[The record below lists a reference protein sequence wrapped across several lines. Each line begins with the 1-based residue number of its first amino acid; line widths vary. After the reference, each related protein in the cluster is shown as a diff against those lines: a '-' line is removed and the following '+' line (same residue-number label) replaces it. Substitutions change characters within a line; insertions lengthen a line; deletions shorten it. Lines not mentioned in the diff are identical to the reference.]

1 MVSAQNFPPLAGGA
15 GEGEKDLT
23 AMNNMRLPKFAY
35 HEPASLGELVSIK
48 QELKQDCLLLAGG
61 TDLLPMLKR
70 RNRTAP
76 HVLNIKRIPELKSI
90 SYGEEKGLQIGSTV
104 TLWEVIDHP
113 VVSKK
118 YPILAQAAGA
128 VGFNQLRNMATL
140 GGNVCLDNKC
150 SYFNQSAFW
159 WKSRPDCFKRG
170 GDRCYVV
177 KGGKECFSLSA
188 ADTVSALMVLDA
200 ELLIQGPT
208 IERRV
213 PIANF
218 YTGNGQKPHDLREDE
233 LVSAILIPTD
243 GRGWKQGFLKKS
255 ARGSV
260 DFAIAS
266 LSVRLKMKGS
276 FVEDARIA
284 LNGVSTTPVR
294 PAEGENS
301 LKGKRIDEATVKQTA
316 ETALKEIKPLSL
328 IGASAFLR
336 RNIIR
341 AMFEDTFERILR
353 VDLEQYH

>member
-1 MVSAQNFPPLAGGA
+1 M
-15 GEGEKDLT
+15 DLELLFFAFNSKLYALSSMLLET
-23 AMNNMRLPKFAY
+23 SKTMNNMRLPKFSY
-35 HEPASLGELVSIK
+35 HEPTSLKELLSLK
-48 QELKQDCLLLAGG
+48 QELKSECALLAGG

-70 RNRTAP
+70 RNRSAP

-90 SYGEEKGLQIGSTV
+90 SHSEKKDLHIGCAV
-104 TLWEVIDHP
+104 TLREAIDNP

-118 YPILAQAAGA
+118 YPILAQAARA

-150 SYFNQSAFW
+150 PYFNQSAFW

-177 KGGKECFSLSA
+177 KGGKKCFSVSA

-200 ELLIQGPT
+200 ELIICGPEN
-208 IERRV
+208 ERRV
-213 PIANF
+213 PIADF
-218 YTGNGQKPHDLREDE
+218 YTGYGEKPHDLREDE
-233 LVSAILIPTD
+233 LVSAIVIPPD
-243 GRGWKQGFLKKS
+243 GGGWKQGFLKKS

-266 LSVRLKMKGS
+266 LSVRLKMKGTT
-276 FVEDARIA
+276 VEDARIA
-284 LNGVSTTPVR
+284 LNGVSTKPVR
-294 PAEGENS
+294 PAEAENY
-301 LKGKRIDEATVKQTA
+301 LKGKEVNPETVERAA

-341 AMFEDTFERILR
+341 AMFQDVTEKLIAD
-353 VDLEQYH
+353 

>member
-1 MVSAQNFPPLAGGA
+1 
-15 GEGEKDLT
+15 
-23 AMNNMRLPKFAY
+23 MNSMRLPKLTY
-35 HEPASLGELVSIK
+35 HEPTSLGELLSIK
-48 QELKQDCLLLAGG
+48 QELKEDCALLAGG
-61 TDLLPMLKR
+61 TDLVPMLKR

-76 HVLNIKRIPELKSI
+76 HVLNIKKISELKSI
-90 SYGEEKGLQIGSTV
+90 SYSEEKGLQIGCTV
-104 TLWEVIDHP
+104 TLREVIDHP

-200 ELLIQGPT
+200 ELIIRGPKD
-208 IERRV
+208 ERRV
-213 PIANF
+213 LIGDF

-233 LVSAILIPTD
+233 FVSAILIPPED
-243 GRGWKQGFLKKS
+243 RGWKQGFLKKS

-266 LSVRLKMKGS
+266 LSVRLKVSGS
-276 FVEDARIA
+276 IVEDAKIA
-284 LNGVSTTPVR
+284 LNGVSTKPVR
-294 PAEGENS
+294 PAEAENY
-301 LKGKRIDEATVKQTA
+301 LKGKKVNPETVEHAA

-341 AMFEDTFERILR
+341 AMFEDLMASALFP
-353 VDLEQYH
+353 VA

>member
-104 TLWEVIDHP
+104 TLREVIDHP

-200 ELLIQGPT
+200 ELLIQGST
-208 IERRV
+208 NERRV
-213 PIANF
+213 PIADF
-218 YTGNGQKPHDLREDE
+218 YTGNGTRPHDLREDE
-233 LVSAILIPTD
+233 FVSAILIPPED
-243 GRGWKQGFLKKS
+243 RGWKQGFLKKS
-255 ARGSV
+255 VRGSV

-266 LSVRLKMKGS
+266 LSVRLKMNGPV
-276 FVEDARIA
+276 VEEARIA
-284 LNGVSTTPVR
+284 LNGVSTKPVR
-294 PAEGENS
+294 AAEAENY
-301 LKGKRIDEATVKQTA
+301 LKGKRISDETVAHAA
-316 ETALKEIKPLSL
+316 ESAIKEIKPLSL

-336 RNIIR
+336 RNVIR
-341 AMFEDTFERILR
+341 AMFEDTLESLLR
-353 VDLEQYH
+353 G

>member
-1 MVSAQNFPPLAGGA
+1 
-15 GEGEKDLT
+15 
-23 AMNNMRLPKFAY
+23 MNSMRLPKFSY
-35 HEPASLGELVSIK
+35 HEPTSLDELLTIK
-48 QELKQDCLLLAGG
+48 QELKQDCALLAGG

-70 RNRTAP
+70 RNRIAA
-76 HVLNIKRIPELKSI
+76 HLLNIKRIPELNRV
-90 SYGEEKGLQIGSTV
+90 SYSEEKGLHIGCAV
-104 TLWEVIDHP
+104 TLRNVIDHP

-200 ELLIQGPT
+200 ELLILGRKN
-208 IERRV
+208 ERRV
-213 PIANF
+213 PVADF
-218 YTGNGQKPHDLREDE
+218 YTGNGQKPHALREDE
-233 LVSAILIPTD
+233 LVSAILIPPD
-243 GRGWKQGFLKKS
+243 GRGWEKGFLKKS
-255 ARGSV
+255 ARNSV
-260 DFAIAS
+260 DFAFAS
-266 LSVRLKMKGS
+266 LSVRLKMNGPD
-276 FVEDARIA
+276 VEDARIA
-284 LNGVSTTPVR
+284 LNGVSTKPVR
-294 PAEGENS
+294 PVEAENF
-301 LKGKRIDEATVKQTA
+301 LKGKKIEDETVSQAA

-336 RNIIR
+336 RNVIR
-341 AMFEDTFERILR
+341 AMFEDLMATALFP
-353 VDLEQYH
+353 VT

>member
-1 MVSAQNFPPLAGGA
+1 MLAEA
-15 GEGEKDLT
+15 FH
-23 AMNNMRLPKFAY
+23 MNNMRLPKFSY
-35 HEPASLGELVSIK
+35 HEPTSLEELLSIK

-61 TDLLPMLKR
+61 TDLVPMLKR

-90 SYGEEKGLQIGSTV
+90 SYGEEKGLQIGCTV
-104 TLWEVIDHP
+104 TLREVIDHP

-118 YPILAQAAGA
+118 YPILAQAAGG

-159 WKSRPDCFKRG
+159 WKSRPGCFKRG

-200 ELLIQGPT
+200 ELIIQGAKD
-208 IERRV
+208 ERRV
-213 PIANF
+213 PITDF
-218 YTGNGQKPHDLREDE
+218 YTGKGQKPHDLREDE
-233 LVSAILIPTD
+233 LVSAILIPPED
-243 GRGWKQGFLKKS
+243 RGWKQGFLKKS

-266 LSVRLKMKGS
+266 LSVRLKMAGRL
-276 FVEDARIA
+276 VEDARIA
-284 LNGVSTTPVR
+284 LNGVSTKPVR
-294 PAEGENS
+294 PAEAENY
-301 LKGKRIDEATVKQTA
+301 LKGKKISDETAANAA

-336 RNIIR
+336 RNVIR
-341 AMFEDTFERILR
+341 AMFEDTFERLLQ
-353 VDLEQYH
+353 D

>member
-1 MVSAQNFPPLAGGA
+1 
-15 GEGEKDLT
+15 
-23 AMNNMRLPKFAY
+23 
-35 HEPASLGELVSIK
+35 
-48 QELKQDCLLLAGG
+48 
-61 TDLLPMLKR
+61 MLKR

-76 HVLNIKRIPELKSI
+76 HVLNIKRVPELKSI
-90 SYGEEKGLQIGSTV
+90 SYSKEKGLHIGCAV
-104 TLWEVIDHP
+104 TLREMIDHP

-200 ELLIQGPT
+200 ELIIQGST
-208 IERRV
+208 NERRV
-213 PIANF
+213 LIGDF
-218 YTGNGQKPHDLREDE
+218 YTGNGTRPHDLRGDE
-233 LVSAILIPTD
+233 IVSAILIPPED
-243 GRGWKQGFLKKS
+243 RGWKQGFLKKS

-266 LSVRLKMKGS
+266 LSVRLKMNGPV
-276 FVEDARIA
+276 VEEARIA
-284 LNGVSTTPVR
+284 LNGVSTKPVR
-294 PAEGENS
+294 PAEAENY
-301 LKGKRIDEATVKQTA
+301 LKGKRISDETVAHAA
-316 ETALKEIKPLSL
+316 ESAIKEIKPLSL

-336 RNIIR
+336 RNVIR
-341 AMFEDTFERILR
+341 AMFEDLMASALFP
-353 VDLEQYH
+353 VA

>member
-1 MVSAQNFPPLAGGA
+1 MDSELLSFAFNSQLYALSSMLAEA
-15 GEGEKDLT
+15 FH
-23 AMNNMRLPKFAY
+23 MNNMRLPKFAY

-90 SYGEEKGLQIGSTV
+90 SYSEEKGLQIGCAV
-104 TLWEVIDHP
+104 TLREVMAHP
-113 VVSKK
+113 IVAKR

-128 VGFNQLRNMATL
+128 VGFSQLRNMATL

-200 ELLIQGPT
+200 ELIIRAPKN
-208 IERRV
+208 ERRV
-213 PIANF
+213 RIADF

-233 LVSAILIPTD
+233 LVSAIVVPPN

-266 LSVRLKMKGS
+266 LSVRLKMRGS
-276 FVEDARIA
+276 FMEDARIA
-284 LNGVSTTPVR
+284 LNGVSTKPVR
-294 PAEGENS
+294 PAEAENY
-301 LKGKRIDEATVKQTA
+301 LKGKEIGDETVAHAA
-316 ETALKEIKPLSL
+316 ESAIKEIKPLSL

-336 RNIIR
+336 RYIIR
-341 AMFEDTFERILR
+341 AMFEDVMALISST
-353 VDLEQYH
+353 